1 MNETQAFPGAPFT
14 FTQVGPGSD
23 LMAKTHITAF
33 LNYHT
38 DGWTFGVQD
47 RWIGGSSK
55 VTSSSPTIPEV
66 YAAPRLAS
74 TNYVN
79 LNVEREFEVNGI
91 DYVPY
96 LNVQN
101 IFNNKGVLDT
111 NTAVQGITYPV
122 PADDDIMGRYFT
134 LGVRL
139 RL

>member
-1 MNETQAFPGAPFT
+1 
-14 FTQVGPGSD
+14 
-23 LMAKTHITAF
+23 MAKTHITAF

-79 LNVEREFEVNGI
+79 LNVQREFEVNGI